1 MMNAPQPIPIS
12 VQKASA
18 ETLLAVNFSL
28 IMPDVI
34 TEVLSS
40 LFTGKAINELF
51 TGRITSNT
59 VIALLTNTLHWYRL
73 AKSYKRCNTRG
84 SRNQANL
91 E

>member
-1 MMNAPQPIPIS
+1 MMNAPQPILIS

-51 TGRITSNT
+51 TGRIFMEKREDLESSRQGESG
-59 VIALLTNTLHWYRL
+59 YRL
-73 AKSYKRCNTRG
+73 NRKYTWHGHR
-84 SRNQANL
+84 L
-91 E
+91 

>member
-40 LFTGKAINELF
+40 LFTGKTINELLKLV
-51 TGRITSNT
+51 SSDQSWKNLWCK
-59 VIALLTNTLHWYRL
+59 ALR
-73 AKSYKRCNTRG
+73 K
-84 SRNQANL
+84 
-91 E
+91 

>member
-1 MMNAPQPIPIS
+1 MNAPQPILIS

-40 LFTGKAINELF
+40 LLTGKAINELF
-51 TGRITSNT
+51 TGGKI
-59 VIALLTNTLHWYRL
+59 H
-73 AKSYKRCNTRG
+73 
-84 SRNQANL
+84 
-91 E
+91 